1 MGELADAYIDRILE
15 MKAPAGYMK
24 RRLTDM
30 ATTLNDVRF
39 SYCNLFQP
47 KAPINN
53 PNGEPKYS
61 VTVLVPKTNA
71 AAKAAM
77 DAAIQE
83 AIQAGVNA
91 KWNGQMPPVPNVC
104 VHDGDGVR
112 PSDGMPYGE
121 ECRGCWVFTA
131 SSKQAPFVVDANVQN
146 IMDPRVIYSG
156 MWGNVSVNFFAYN
169 QAGKK
174 GIGCGLN
181 GVQKIRD
188 DTPLSAHVTAEEAFK
203 PAAPAPVYGQPA
215 APAPAYGQPV
225 APAAPAPAYGQPVAP
240 GAAPGYGRPATP
252 AVDPITGQPMAPQGY
267 NPSGAPIMGL

>member
-1 MGELADAYIDRILE
+1 
-15 MKAPAGYMK
+15 
-24 RRLTDM
+24 
-30 ATTLNDVRF
+30 
-39 SYCNLFQP
+39 
-47 KAPINN
+47 
-53 PNGEPKYS
+53 
-61 VTVLVPKTNA
+61 
-71 AAKAAM
+71 
-77 DAAIQE
+77 
-83 AIQAGVNA
+83 
-91 KWNGQMPPVPNVC
+91 
-104 VHDGDGVR
+104 
-112 PSDGMPYGE
+112 MPYGE

-225 APAAPAPAYGQPVAP
+225 AP

-267 NPSGAPIMGL
+267 NPTGAPIMGL

>member
-1 MGELADAYIDRILE
+1 MGELADAYIDILE

-203 PAAPAPVYGQPA
+203 PAAPA
-215 APAPAYGQPV
+215 
-225 APAAPAPAYGQPVAP
+225 APAAPASAYGQPVAP
-240 GAAPGYGRPATP
+240 GTAPWGAPVAPAPGYGQPAAP